1 MPKLSETT
9 EVTIP
14 VKNLLGILAF
24 TTVATTAYFKIDER
38 LTSIEYRADIMMVEI
53 EENDTWIDEFE
64 PPKSV
69 QDNIVRVRELELKIR
84 EIEVKMEAAIGD
96 SKYLADKQIIL
107 CYDTQTEQHT
117 DTNNQ
122 HYKRLIVLIKMR
134 RHYSCD
140 LL

>member
-24 TTVATTAYFKIDER
+24 TTVATTAYFKVEER
-38 LTSIEYRADIMMVEI
+38 LTSIEYRADVMMAEI

-69 QDNIVRVRELELKIR
+69 KDTIARVRELELKVK
-84 EIEVKMEAAIGD
+84 ELEVKAEATKGD
-96 SKYLADKQIIL
+96 S
-107 CYDTQTEQHT
+107 
-117 DTNNQ
+117 
-122 HYKRLIVLIKMR
+122 
-134 RHYSCD
+134 
-140 LL
+140 

>member
-69 QDNIVRVRELELKIR
+69 QDTIVRVRELELKIR

-96 SKYLADKQIIL
+96 S
-107 CYDTQTEQHT
+107 
-117 DTNNQ
+117 
-122 HYKRLIVLIKMR
+122 
-134 RHYSCD
+134 
-140 LL
+140 

>member
-24 TTVATTAYFKIDER
+24 TTVATTAYFEIEER

-53 EENDTWIDEFE
+53 EENDTWIDEFK

-69 QDNIVRVRELELKIR
+69 QDTIVRVRELELKIR

-96 SKYLADKQIIL
+96 S
-107 CYDTQTEQHT
+107 
-117 DTNNQ
+117 
-122 HYKRLIVLIKMR
+122 
-134 RHYSCD
+134 
-140 LL
+140 

>member
-24 TTVATTAYFKIDER
+24 TTVATTAYFNVEER
-38 LTSIEYRADIMMVEI
+38 LTSIEYRADVMMAEI

-69 QDNIVRVRELELKIR
+69 QDTIARVRELELKVK
-84 EIEVKMEAAIGD
+84 ELEVKAEATKGD
-96 SKYLADKQIIL
+96 S
-107 CYDTQTEQHT
+107 
-117 DTNNQ
+117 
-122 HYKRLIVLIKMR
+122 
-134 RHYSCD
+134 
-140 LL
+140 